1 MRHNPLTAAILT
13 LLQDAPEGLS
23 EFDIIS
29 GLKSQGLYIDDLD
42 DPAMTLFT
50 GHFLVMNALYSL
62 QRDLLSEQ
70 LFLSISALENRLYPV
85 CGQLQGSGQLQV
97 DTADAALSDYYLD
110 WSNLDTMS
118 AAGVDKLLNSF
129 WERFVAEDQ
138 EGEALQTLGL
148 EAGADW
154 ANIRRSYR
162 RLAAVHH
169 PDKGGDAQAFVRIR
183 EAYETLKVIRR

>member
-97 DTADAALSDYYLD
+97 DTADAALSAYYLD

-154 ANIRRSYR
+154 TNIRRSYR

-169 PDKGGDAQAFVRIR
+169 PDKGGDARVFVRIR